1 MSKTR
6 HSEPS
11 SFRDPSGHIFTENQ
25 TLYRQINQSFKD
37 NYRLL
42 RDSGLFDYL
51 VDKNFLL
58 PHQETK
64 IKPPKDAFLI
74 IQPQKI
80 PFISYPYE
88 WCFSQLQAAA
98 LLTLDIQLIALK
110 FGLSLKDASA
120 YNIQFLGTS
129 PIFIDTLSFEKY
141 PDNEPWVAYRQY
153 CQHFLAPL
161 VLMAYTD
168 LHLNLNLRLHIDGL
182 SLGLT
187 TKLLPLKARLNPGLF
202 AHLYLHARSQHH
214 FSDKA
219 PGTNR
224 HLAKKHLINLI
235 QSLRNT
241 TAALKLPQ
249 SQTEWADYY
258 DHTNYSKRSFSYKK
272 KLVSNFLAKTK
283 STTVLD
289 LGANTGVFSQLAADQ
304 GAHTISVDID
314 PLAVEK
320 NFGNFH
326 SPLIL
331 PIVQDIT
338 NPSPAIGWRNQE
350 RQSFLY
356 RLKTHQT
363 TLALALI
370 HHLAISNNLPLPEIA
385 KFFSSFSTFLIIEFI
400 PKEDSQVQ
408 RLLSTRV
415 DIFPD
420 YRQPAFEK
428 TFARY
433 FQLLLREPITGSHR
447 ILYLMKRK

>member
-110 FGLSLKDASA
+110 FGMSLKDASA

-168 LHLNLNLRLHIDGL
+168 LHLNLKLRLHLDGL

-187 TKLLPLKARLNPGLF
+187 TKLLPLKARLNPGLL
-202 AHLYLHARSQHH
+202 AHLYLHSRSQQH

-219 PGTNR
+219 PSASH
-224 HLAKKHLINLI
+224 HLDKKLLINLI
-235 QSLRNT
+235 LNLRNT
-241 TAALKLPQ
+241 TASLKLPQ

-258 DHTNYSKRSFSYKK
+258 DHTNYSRRSFAYKK
-272 KLVSNFLAKTK
+272 KLVSRFLKETK

-350 RQSFLY
+350 RQSFLS